1 MTDPELDKL
10 LEDYAAEYDVTV
22 DELTAGTDRETIRSS
37 ELQQKVMEWL
47 YENVDIEQIQETEA
61 EALSGSET
69 EAETWSG
76 SETEAETAEALAQ
89 TETEKE

>member
-1 MTDPELDKL
+1 MAPRHLMSPLDFSTEELDKL
-10 LEDYAAEYDVTV
+10 LEDYAAEYNVTV

-61 EALSGSET
+61 E
-69 EAETWSG
+69 
-76 SETEAETAEALAQ
+76 
-89 TETEKE
+89 EK